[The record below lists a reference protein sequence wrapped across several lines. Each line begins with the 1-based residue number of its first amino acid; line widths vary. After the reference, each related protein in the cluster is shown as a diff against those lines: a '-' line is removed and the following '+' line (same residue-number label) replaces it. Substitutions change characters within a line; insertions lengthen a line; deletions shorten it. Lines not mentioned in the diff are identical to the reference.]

1 MCTVQNV
8 VMYVCLCIVCSC
20 TCMLKVARHHHVCT
34 VLYLSVCMY
43 VCHLSKSKSNH

>member
-20 TCMLKVARHHHVCT
+20 TCMRGTTMSVCDCT
-34 VLYLSVCMY
+34 VLYLSVCMH
-43 VCHLSKSKSNH
+43 VCQQSKSNH